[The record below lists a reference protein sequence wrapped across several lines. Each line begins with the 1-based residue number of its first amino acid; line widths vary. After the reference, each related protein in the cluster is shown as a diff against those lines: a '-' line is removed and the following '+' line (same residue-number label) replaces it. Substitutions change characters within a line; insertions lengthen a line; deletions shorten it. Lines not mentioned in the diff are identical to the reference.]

1 MKNHKEAFFKI
12 RDILANKLNLFK
24 NRFNRFKIKY
34 NVFKSNKSIIK
45 KLFIITAVV
54 FAMFIGGTLLIQ
66 SVFFEKFYIMKK
78 TDQVKDSLKRF
89 VSAYSKLEDS
99 TKIVSLVD
107 EYEQNNNI
115 KLGILN
121 SSGVLSVVQ
130 KPAGN
135 RIDPMKT
142 RELDQYA
149 RLLVQN
155 PDTLAKIKNSD
166 KIYCVVSTKK
176 DQISRSIVSIDY
188 YKEKN
193 EYVIALS
200 SLQPVNEAVSVIK
213 EMYLYFCIGALFF
226 IIVLAFVYSNMIA
239 KPLVKINKTATKM
252 ASLDFTE
259 KCEITSMDE
268 IGNVAASLNF
278 LSENL
283 DNALTSLR
291 DANAQLEKDI
301 EKERRLERTRKE
313 FVAAVSHELKT
324 PITLID
330 GYAVA
335 LKDDI
340 FEGADRDYYLD
351 IIIDEASKMGSLVT
365 DMLDLSQLESGSFKL
380 NKQEF
385 NLTELISYTLK
396 KYEALIEEKSVKL
409 NVNLI
414 DPIFIN
420 ADWSRMEQVI
430 TNFVTNAMRHVDN
443 GGVININ
450 TLNFGDKTKIE
461 IENTGSAIP
470 EEEISKIWD
479 KFYKIDKSRNR
490 KLGGTGI
497 GLSIVKNILELHG
510 YSYGVV
516 NTEKGVKFYFTVS
529 YMQTENNSK

>member
-1 MKNHKEAFFKI
+1 MKNCKEVFLKA
-12 RDILANKLNLFK
+12 RDILLEKLNVFRKGLNSIKIKFNIFK
-24 NRFNRFKIKY
+24 N
-34 NVFKSNKSIIK
+34 NKSIIK

-54 FAMFIGGTLLIQ
+54 FALFIGGTLLIQ
-66 SVFFEKFYIMKK
+66 SLFFERFYITKK
-78 TDQVKDSLKRF
+78 TDEVNDSLKKF
-89 VSAYSKLEDS
+89 VSAYSKLEDD
-99 TKIVSLVD
+99 TKVASLIE

-115 KLGILN
+115 KLGILD

-130 KPAGN
+130 KTSGN
-135 RIDPMKT
+135 RVDPMKT
-142 RELDQYA
+142 RELDLYA
-149 RLLVQN
+149 RRLVQN
-155 PDTLAKIKNSD
+155 PDTLTKIRNSN
-166 KIYCVVSTKK
+166 KIYCVISTKN

-188 YKEKN
+188 EKSKN
-193 EYVIALS
+193 EYIIALS

-213 EMYLYFCIGALFF
+213 EMYMYFCIGALFF
-226 IIVLAFVYSNMIA
+226 IIALAFVYSNMIA
-239 KPLVKINKTATKM
+239 KPLVKINRTATKM
-252 ASLDFTE
+252 ANLDFTE
-259 KCEITSMDE
+259 KCQVTTMDE

-291 DANAQLEKDI
+291 DANAQLEQDI

-351 IIIDEASKMGSLVT
+351 IIIDEANKMGSLVT

-380 NKQEF
+380 NRQEF
-385 NLTELISYTLK
+385 NLAELITYTLK
-396 KYEALIEEKSVKL
+396 KYGTLIEEKSVKL
-409 NVNLI
+409 YTNLI
-414 DPIFIN
+414 DPIIIN

-430 TNFVTNAMRHVDN
+430 TNFITNAIRHVDN
-443 GGVININ
+443 EGTITIN
-450 TLNFGDKTKIE
+450 TLKVQDGIKVE
-461 IENTGSAIP
+461 VENTGSSIP
-470 EEEISKIWD
+470 EEEKKRLWD
-479 KFYKIDKSRNR
+479 KFYKLDKSRNR

-510 YSYGVV
+510 YSYGVE
-516 NTEKGVKFYFTVS
+516 NTERGVKFNFTVS
-529 YMQTENNSK
+529 ALKNENSND